1 MKRIESISAAV
12 SFLLLFFAF
21 ASRADSV
28 PQSKSSHLGTAASS
42 IEWIRPPDAA
52 DRNAHASWR
61 KAVGPPLVLEIP
73 EPRQGAKRQDSLVI
87 ASWNTHVGGGDLNAF
102 IRDLRSG
109 KLTSGIAIYDFV
121 LLLQEVFRAG
131 PPVPVSILP
140 DVPTGSYLRFTPPS
154 GKRVDIVDTARQHGL
169 SLFYVPLMRN
179 GRRGESDRP
188 EDRGN
193 AVLSTFPLS
202 SFAIVEL
209 PHVRQRRLAICAN
222 LSGETTGGSSW
233 TIRMVSVHLENRAK
247 WSEVFHSF
255 GRARLRQVKALVE
268 ACSTATPTIVGGDF
282 NTWSNEW
289 TEPAIRHMEQFFD
302 RPAASSDFGTV
313 KRTLLFPERMVDY
326 LFFRTP
332 KGWTGTYQRVDDMYG
347 SDHYPLLGQIQ
358 IRDGR

>member
-1 MKRIESISAAV
+1 MKRIDSISTTV
-12 SFLLLFFAF
+12 LVLLVFFAF
-21 ASRADSV
+21 ASTASSI
-28 PQSKSSHLGTAASS
+28 PQSKSPHLGTVASS
-42 IEWIRPPDAA
+42 IEWIRPSDVA
-52 DRNAHASWR
+52 DRSVHASWR
-61 KAVGPPLVLEIP
+61 KGVGPPVILEIP
-73 EPRQGAKRQDSLVI
+73 EPRRGAKRQDSLVI
-87 ASWNTHVGGGDLNAF
+87 VSWNSHVGGGDLNAF

-109 KLTSGIAIYDFV
+109 KLTSGVPIHDFV

-154 GKRVDIVDTARQHGL
+154 GKRVDIVNTARQHGL

-179 GRRGESDRP
+179 GRHGESDRP

-202 SFAIVEL
+202 SFTIVEL
-209 PHVRQRRLAICAN
+209 PHVRQRRLAIGAN

-233 TIRMVSVHLENRAK
+233 AIRMVSVHLENRAK

-289 TEPAIRHMEQFFD
+289 TEPAIRYME
-302 RPAASSDFGTV
+302 
-313 KRTLLFPERMVDY
+313 
-326 LFFRTP
+326 
-332 KGWTGTYQRVDDMYG
+332 
-347 SDHYPLLGQIQ
+347 
-358 IRDGR
+358 